1 MISERVYRALL
12 VAYPREFRG
21 EYGDL
26 MVQFFRDRM
35 RCDGRGV
42 RGLIVWMQLISDLAV
57 SAFNEHAGGYG
68 MGNGKPVIETEALS
82 KIYGSIVAVDDL
94 SMSVPRG
101 HAFGL
106 LGPNGSGKTTT
117 MGMLLG
123 LVQPTSGS
131 FSLFGST
138 DGLEESLRRVGAI
151 VEYPSFYPYLTGRE
165 NLRYFQGIFQRGEPE
180 DIDGLLDKVGL
191 SESGDRR
198 FSTYSLG
205 MKQRLGLAFVLLG
218 DPELLLLDEPTNGM
232 DPAGMA
238 EVRHLI
244 RQLAEDGRTVLVA
257 SHLLNEVEQ
266 MCDSVVIM
274 SDGNLIAQGSVS
286 DILRSDEHVRLKTTD
301 NAQAVTILSAL
312 DWIAEVRMEGGEVVV
327 SSTRDELAEISTV
340 LGRSEVYVIE
350 TSSGP
355 GSLERYFLEV
365 TGEEEASE

>member
-21 EYGDL
+21 EYGEL

-35 RCDGRGV
+35 RCDGKGA

-57 SAFNEHAGGYG
+57 SAFKEHAGGYG
-68 MGNGKPVIETEALS
+68 MGNAKPIIETEALS
-82 KIYGSIVAVDDL
+82 KIYGSIVAVDEL

-131 FSLFGST
+131 FSLFGSA
-138 DGLEESLRRVGAI
+138 DGLQESLRRVGAI

-180 DIDGLLDKVGL
+180 DIDGLLEKVGL
-191 SESGDRR
+191 AQSGDRR

-274 SDGNLIAQGSVS
+274 SDGNLIAQGAVS

-301 NAQAVTILSAL
+301 NEKAVAILSAL
-312 DWIAEVRMEGGEVVV
+312 DWIEEARMEDGEVVV
-327 SSTRDELAEISTV
+327 SSARDKLPELSTV

-350 TSSGP
+350 TRTGP

-365 TGEEEASE
+365 TGEEGNE